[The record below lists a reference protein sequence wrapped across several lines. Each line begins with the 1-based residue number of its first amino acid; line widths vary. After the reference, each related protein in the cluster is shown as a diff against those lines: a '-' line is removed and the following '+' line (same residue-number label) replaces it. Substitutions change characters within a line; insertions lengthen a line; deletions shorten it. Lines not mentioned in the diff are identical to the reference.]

1 METLVNK
8 KIIYDDTCPMCQWY
22 TGKFIESGVM
32 TEGDRLSF
40 SQLSQEYKIHLDLNR
55 ARHEIPLLDIQTGKV
70 LYGLDGLMLII
81 GKVFPM
87 FNKLLNTNACKLI
100 IRPLYKFVSYNRRI
114 VVPASGHKVG
124 FDAAPDFHWGWRLF
138 FMCFMLLMS
147 LEIYRFHIVTLPQ
160 QLDIDNQYLT
170 IGKAFLGVN
179 LSTILLLSLK
189 VKTFHKKM
197 DCFATLIVAFF
208 LSLVFGSLLSALI
221 FNILQIKD
229 AHFLLLVGIVFQV
242 IFFKE
247 AERRIL
253 MNQFLK

>member
-32 TEGDRLSF
+32 TEDDRLSF
-40 SQLSQEYKIHLDLNR
+40 SQLSQDYKRHLDLNR
-55 ARHEIPLLDIQTGKV
+55 ARHEIPLLDTHTREV

-81 GKVFPM
+81 GKVFPL
-87 FNKLLNTNACKLI
+87 FKKVLNTHACKLI

-114 VVPASGHKVG
+114 VVPAGGHKIG

-138 FMCFMLLMS
+138 FIFFILLLS
-147 LEIYRFHIVTLPQ
+147 YQTFYFHIVTLEKIIMPYNFMG
-160 QLDIDNQYLT
+160 IESS
-170 IGKAFLGVN
+170 FLCFN
-179 LSTILLLSLK
+179 LVVILLLSLMA
-189 VKTFHKKM
+189 KTLHQKI
-197 DCFATLIVAFF
+197 DCLATLIVAFF
-208 LSLVFGSLLSALI
+208 LSLVFGTLFSILI

-229 AHFLLLVGIVFQV
+229 AYFMILVSIVFQV
-242 IFFKE
+242 IFIKE
-247 AERRIL
+247 SERRIL

>member
-40 SQLSQEYKIHLDLNR
+40 SQLSQDYKKHLDLNR
-55 ARHEIPLLDIQTGKV
+55 ARHEIPLLDTQTGEV

-81 GKVFPM
+81 GKVFPL
-87 FNKLLNTNACKLI
+87 FNEMLNTRTCKLI

-114 VVPASGHKVG
+114 VVPAGGHKIG

-138 FMCFMLLMS
+138 FIFFMLLMS
-147 LEIYRFHIVTLPQ
+147 YQTFHFHVATLDKIIMPYNFIAFEIL
-160 QLDIDNQYLT
+160 
-170 IGKAFLGVN
+170 FLCLNFVGIMLV
-179 LSTILLLSLK
+179 SLK
-189 VKTFHKKM
+189 ANTLHQKL
-197 DCFATLIVAFF
+197 DCLATLIVAFF
-208 LSLVFGSLLSALI
+208 LSLVFSFLFSILI

-229 AHFLLLVGIVFQV
+229 IHFMILVSVIFQV
-242 IFFKE
+242 IFIKE
-247 AERRIL
+247 SERRIL